1 MFLTIVLWLL
11 VAIGFPIFLF
21 RFRLGRPRAVRVS
34 TVTAANEGQPRRSI
48 HSPQELVS
56 KPSPDVSTIYD
67 ILLRSSRLYPNK
79 NILGARSLVRIV
91 EEEKEVVKVV
101 ANVET
106 KEMKKWKFFELSK
119 YQWLNFTEVSR
130 FAHDVG
136 AGFRA
141 LGLKSGD
148 KVTLFASTSRDWI
161 LVALSCFTQNFTI
174 TTAYDT
180 LVTTLFTN
188 ADLLP
193 MISKI
198 APLVKTLK
206 NVIYNGD
213 AKKETLDS
221 LTKSFPHLKLISL
234 QDLRKLGVDRPAD
247 PVPPKADDI
256 ACSEFCNPFNS
267 SSFHVHKWID
277 RKPKGV
283 MLAHSNIVA
292 GIAGA
297 RFLVRDVLG
306 SEEYYLAYLPLA
318 HVLEFTVELLCLHEG
333 ISIGYGTVKT
343 LTDASVRNC
352 LGDIRELRPTLMAGV
367 PLYGKG
373 VLGKLRDA
381 SELQRKIF
389 NLAFELKWGLI
400 QLGLPTFILDA
411 IVFNKIKNQT
421 GGRLKFALSG
431 GAPIPKSTQKFLS
444 NIDQYSKLG
453 VVGPPVPSGEV
464 KLVDVPDTSY
474 SSKNRPGLR
483 QPEVTKETLT
493 EDGWLMTGDIGEWQ
507 PDGNLSIIDRKKN
520 LVKLSNGEYIALEK
534 LESVYKISP
543 FVQNVLIYGDSEQ
556 NFCVAIVQPIDKELS
571 HYLASKNITPP
582 RGGEEGG
589 LKPAEIVGAVYVAG
603 EEWTPQNGLFEI
615 LAEIWDEP
623 VFSGIWDAL
632 MGGQSFMALDQ
643 VQRNQQYQYT
653 ANSNLVLH
661 ADRSALPRRD
671 QEPSGEPESL
681 YGRIDVKRFG
691 DRAMRTIEEKKE
703 QSAKKRKE
711 REEKMR
717 AKGAERQAFKKSKK
731 EASSN
736 AYGYNSVLAA
746 TEDFEGD
753 IYRPRTKETR
763 QAYELINPLS
773 PNDVIET
780 LKDDTKKDF
789 DRKREVEEI
798 INFKLASE
806 KFNQLVNLGKRI
818 TDFRQEDVEGVEID
832 DGSAAVRKEDMD
844 EEYGVAVVFDE
855 EEEEE
860 GSDDDEYEVRE
871 DDVQDEDEMY
881 GQEASTGNVLKTGE
895 EAEDDEDKDVGDDDF
910 TTVVAQGGKD
920 RNGGGGVQTGQ
931 VNPHDVDSFWLQRQ
945 IASCYP
951 DPHVTQTKTMLA
963 LEILSPSRT
972 ARDCENELM
981 AFLSLAPTRKAE
993 GRSRRG
999 VVEGA
1004 MEMEVSED
1012 KKKAAT
1018 IAAASAAADGV
1029 MLPRTN
1035 IDLESLI
1042 FEQGGHLMSN
1052 KKCKL
1057 PEGSFKRTKK
1067 GYEEIHVPAPK
1078 TSGLGPGE
1086 KLVEVGM
1093 LPEWARPAFK
1103 NAKSLNRIQSKV
1115 YPVAFKEDA
1124 NMLLCAPTG
1133 AGKTNCAVLTIL
1145 REVGKHRNAETGEI
1159 DLDAF
1164 KIIYIAPMKAL
1175 VAEMVGNFGERL
1187 KPYNIRVAELT
1198 GDRQLTKA
1206 QIAETQIIVTTPE
1219 KWDVITRKATDR
1231 SYTNL
1236 VRLLII
1242 DEIHLLHDDRGPV
1255 LESVVSRTI
1264 RLMEQTQQPVR
1275 LVGLS
1280 ATLPNYHDVAVPCPL
1295 KQQYIGITEKKAIKR
1310 FQLMNEITYEKL
1322 MEEAGKNQVLIFC
1335 HSRKETAR
1343 TAKALRDM
1351 CLEKETLA
1359 RILKQDAA
1367 SREILQTESASVKN
1381 MDLQDVLPYGFAIH
1395 HAGMSRPD
1403 RTLVEDLFAGGHV
1416 QVLISTATLAWGVN
1430 LPAHTVIIKGTQIY
1444 SPEKGRWTELS
1455 PQDGI
1460 IITTHTELQY
1470 YLSLLNQQLPIESQ
1484 FVSRLA
1490 DNLNAEIVLGT
1501 IRSRDEAVQ
1510 WLGYTYLYV
1519 RMLRNGAL
1527 YGVTA
1532 DEAEDDKLLEQK
1544 RVDLIHSAATVL
1556 DKSNLVK
1563 YDRKTGKFQV
1573 TELGRIASHYY
1584 ITHGSMSNY
1593 NQHLKPSMGIIDL
1606 FRVFA
1611 LSSEF
1616 KFIPVREEEKLELSK
1631 LMDRVPIPVK
1641 ETIEEP
1647 TAKINVL
1654 LQAYISQLK
1663 LEGFALMADMEGWA
1677 QLARKSLDVCKMV
1690 DKRMWL
1696 SMSPLRQFK
1705 NVRMDIVQKL
1715 ERKDI
1720 PWDRYY
1726 DLNPHE
1732 LGELAGMPKAGKDI
1746 HRLVHQFPKLE
1757 LHAQVQPITRSL
1769 LKFDEKASGG
1779 TAESFWILVEDV
1791 DSEVILYQDVFLLKQ
1806 RYMEDEHTV
1815 SFTVPMFEPLPPN
1828 YFVSLVSDRWL
1839 HCETR
1844 LPISFK
1850 NLILPEKYPPHT
1862 ELLDLQ
1868 PLPTS
1873 ALRKKDTAGSGK
1885 TICAEFALLRMWTLV
1900 NKGRAVYIAPYE
1912 DVVELKAA
1920 EWQQKFG
1927 KIMGGKN
1934 IVALTGESAA
1944 DLKLLEKGDVVF
1956 ATPTQWDMIS
1966 RRWKQRKNVQTVNL
1980 FIVDEVHLI
1989 GGDIGPTIEVIV
2001 SRMRYIETQT
2011 ESKIRIVAL
2020 GASLANAR
2028 DLGEWIG
2035 ATPHSIF
2042 NFHPNVRPVP
2052 LEIHIQGYNVPHFP
2066 SLMIAMTKPAYL
2078 AIKQMAG
2085 RKPVIVFPE
2094 ELETHLKSLQDRYL
2108 AELVEHGV
2116 AFYHEA
2122 LSKSDKRIV
2131 ERLYSAGAIQVV
2143 VASRETCWSIPMA
2156 AHLVIVMGTQQFLGK
2171 EHRYTDY
2178 LITDVL
2184 QMMGR
2189 ASRPRHDESGKCVL
2203 MCQASHLDHA
2213 LHDHFNAE
2221 VVTKT
2226 IANKQDAVDY
2236 LTWTFFYRRMTLNPN
2251 YYACRDELE
2260 ELMQSKCILIEDDDV
2275 SPLNLGM
2282 IAAYYYINYV
2292 TVELFSMSLKER
2304 TKLRGLLEIVSAA
2317 AEFEDIPI
2325 RHHEDGLLKRLHDR
2339 VPVKVDLTAAK
2350 WSDPHVKTNILLQ
2363 SHFSRIGLPPDLE
2376 SDQKVMLQRVLR
2388 LVQACVDVVSTSSWL
2403 APCLSA
2409 MEMSQMCVQAVWDR
2423 DPWLKQVPHVTQGAI
2438 ERLKE
2443 KGVTSVVDLLD
2454 MEDEDRDSCLQVD
2467 RRQMVEIANYCNRYP
2482 NVDLAFE
2489 VSAERA
2495 SAGESVVVKVVL
2507 ERVSDDDEEED
2518 DEGGDDAMEVDG
2530 GKGKKGG
2537 KKEAAPKEEVG
2548 PVIAPY
2554 FPGKKDEGW
2563 WVVVGHKASN
2573 ALLAIKRTTLQQKA
2587 SLKLDFTVPKPP
2599 EGGAKMSFKI
2609 YLMCDAYM
2617 GVDQEYDFEMDV
2629 MEGEEEESEEESGDD
2644 ESEDGDKM
2652 KE

>member
-1 MFLTIVLWLL
+1 
-11 VAIGFPIFLF
+11 
-21 RFRLGRPRAVRVS
+21 
-34 TVTAANEGQPRRSI
+34 
-48 HSPQELVS
+48 
-56 KPSPDVSTIYD
+56 
-67 ILLRSSRLYPNK
+67 
-79 NILGARSLVRIV
+79 
-91 EEEKEVVKVV
+91 
-101 ANVET
+101 
-106 KEMKKWKFFELSK
+106 
-119 YQWLNFTEVSR
+119 
-130 FAHDVG
+130 
-136 AGFRA
+136 
-141 LGLKSGD
+141 
-148 KVTLFASTSRDWI
+148 
-161 LVALSCFTQNFTI
+161 
-174 TTAYDT
+174 
-180 LVTTLFTN
+180 
-188 ADLLP
+188 
-193 MISKI
+193 
-198 APLVKTLK
+198 
-206 NVIYNGD
+206 
-213 AKKETLDS
+213 
-221 LTKSFPHLKLISL
+221 
-234 QDLRKLGVDRPAD
+234 
-247 PVPPKADDI
+247 
-256 ACSEFCNPFNS
+256 
-267 SSFHVHKWID
+267 
-277 RKPKGV
+277 
-283 MLAHSNIVA
+283 
-292 GIAGA
+292 
-297 RFLVRDVLG
+297 
-306 SEEYYLAYLPLA
+306 
-318 HVLEFTVELLCLHEG
+318 
-333 ISIGYGTVKT
+333 
-343 LTDASVRNC
+343 
-352 LGDIRELRPTLMAGV
+352 MA
-367 PLYGKG
+367 
-373 VLGKLRDA
+373 
-381 SELQRKIF
+381 
-389 NLAFELKWGLI
+389 
-400 QLGLPTFILDA
+400 
-411 IVFNKIKNQT
+411 
-421 GGRLKFALSG
+421 
-431 GAPIPKSTQKFLS
+431 
-444 NIDQYSKLG
+444 
-453 VVGPPVPSGEV
+453 
-464 KLVDVPDTSY
+464 
-474 SSKNRPGLR
+474 
-483 QPEVTKETLT
+483 
-493 EDGWLMTGDIGEWQ
+493 
-507 PDGNLSIIDRKKN
+507 
-520 LVKLSNGEYIALEK
+520 
-534 LESVYKISP
+534 
-543 FVQNVLIYGDSEQ
+543 
-556 NFCVAIVQPIDKELS
+556 
-571 HYLASKNITPP
+571 
-582 RGGEEGG
+582 
-589 LKPAEIVGAVYVAG
+589 
-603 EEWTPQNGLFEI
+603 
-615 LAEIWDEP
+615 
-623 VFSGIWDAL
+623 
-632 MGGQSFMALDQ
+632 DQ

-661 ADRSALPRRD
+661 ADRSNLPRRD
-671 QEPSGEPESL
+671 QEPTGEPESL
-681 YGRIDVKRFG
+681 FGRIDTKSFG
-691 DRAMRTIEEKKE
+691 DKAMRTIQETKE
-703 QSAKKRKE
+703 QAEKKRKL
-711 REEKMR
+711 REEKLR
-717 AKGAERQAFKKSKK
+717 AKGAERQATKKMKK
-731 EASSN
+731 ESSMA

-763 QAYELINPLS
+763 QAYELIKSFIAAGMGDVPPDVIS
-773 PNDVIET
+773 GAANDVLET

-798 INFKLASE
+798 INFKLSSE
-806 KFNQLVNLGKRI
+806 RFNQLVNLGKRI
-818 TDFRQEDVEGVEID
+818 TDFRQEDAANVEMD
-832 DGSAAVRKEDMD
+832 DGSAAVTRKEDMD

-855 EEEEE
+855 DEDEDQ
-860 GSDDDEYEVRE
+860 SDDEYEIRDE
-871 DDVQDEDEMY
+871 NEIEDEDEMY
-881 GQEASTGNVLKTGE
+881 GQEATTDTVLKTGE
-895 EAEDDEDKDVGDDDF
+895 GEEDEGDRADGDIDDF
-910 TTVVAQGGKD
+910 TSVVAQGGALDKE
-920 RNGGGGVQTGQ
+920 RKAAAGGAGSLLL
-931 VNPHDVDSFWLQRQ
+931 NPHDIDSFWLQRQ
-945 IASCYP
+945 IATAYP
-951 DPHVTQTKTMLA
+951 DAHVTQVKTTAA
-963 LEILSPSRT
+963 LEYLSPARS

-981 AFLSLAPTRKAE
+981 ALFDYDKFDLVRLLTKNRDLIYWCTRLAKAATPDERHAIEEEMSDRGVDSILRQLSLAPTRKAE

-1004 MEMEVSED
+1004 MEMDTAED
-1012 KKKAAT
+1012 KKKASAV
-1018 IAAASAAADGV
+1018 AAAGAAADSKDAGGALV
-1029 MLPRTN
+1029 PRNN

-1052 KKCKL
+1052 KKCRL

-1078 TSGLGPGE
+1078 SSGLGPGE
-1086 KLVEVGM
+1086 KLVDIAS
-1093 LPEWARPAFK
+1093 LPDWAKPAFK

-1145 REVGKHRNAETGEI
+1145 REVGKHRNPDTGDI

-1164 KIIYIAPMKAL
+1164 KIVYIAPMKAL
-1175 VAEMVGNFGERL
+1175 VAEMVGNFSERL
-1187 KPYNIRVAELT
+1187 KGYGIRVAELT

-1255 LESVVSRTI
+1255 LESVVTRTI
-1264 RLMEQTQQPVR
+1264 RLMEQTQEPVR

-1280 ATLPNYHDVAVPCPL
+1280 ATLPNYHDVAVFLHVDINHGLFFFDNTYRPCPL

-1367 SREILQTESASVKN
+1367 SREILQTESTSVKN
-1381 MDLQDVLPYGFAIH
+1381 ADLQDILPYGFAIH
-1395 HAGMSRPD
+1395 HAGMTRGD
-1403 RTLVEDLFAGGHV
+1403 RTLVEDLFADGHV

-1455 PQDGI
+1455 PQDVLQMLGRAGRPQFDTFGEGI

-1501 IRSRDEAVQ
+1501 IRNRDDAVQ

-1519 RMLRNGAL
+1519 RMLRNGPL
-1527 YGVTA
+1527 YGVSV
-1532 DEAEDDKLLEQK
+1532 DEAEEDKLLEQK

-1556 DKSNLVK
+1556 DKCNLVK

-1584 ITHGSMSNY
+1584 ITHGSMANY
-1593 NQHLKPSMGIIDL
+1593 NQHLKPSMGTIDL
-1606 FRVFA
+1606 FRIFA

-1631 LMDRVPIPVK
+1631 LLDRVPIPVK
-1641 ETIEEP
+1641 ESIEEP

-1654 LQAYISQLK
+1654 LQSYISQLK
-1663 LEGFALMADMEGWA
+1663 LEGFALMADMVFVTQSAGRILRAIFEICLKRGWS
-1677 QLARKSLDVCKMV
+1677 QLARKSLDLCKMV

-1705 NVRMDIVQKL
+1705 NVRMDIIQRL
-1715 ERKDI
+1715 ERKDF

-1757 LHAQVQPITRSL
+1757 LQAQVQPITRSL
-1769 LKFDEKASGG
+1769 LRVELSITPDFQFDEKASSG
-1779 TAESFWILVEDV
+1779 TAESFWIIVEDV
-1791 DSEVILYQDVFLLKQ
+1791 DSEVILYHDMFILKQ

-1815 SFTVPMFEPLPPN
+1815 TFTVPLFEPLPPN

-1850 NLILPEKYPPHT
+1850 HLILPEKYPPHT

-1868 PLPTS
+1868 PLPAS
-1873 ALRKKDTAGSGK
+1873 ALRRKEFEALYKDIKSFNPIQTQVFNTLYTTDDNVFVGAPAGSGK
-1885 TICAEFALLRMWTLV
+1885 TICAEFALLRMWTLTS
-1900 NKGRAVYIAPYE
+1900 KGRCVYIAPSD

-1920 EWQQKFG
+1920 EWSQKFSN
-1927 KIMGGKN
+1927 ILGGKN
-1934 IVALTGESAA
+1934 VVSLTGETAA

-1956 ATPTQWDMIS
+1956 ASPTHWDMIS

-1980 FIVDEVHLI
+1980 FIVDEIHMI
-1989 GGDIGPTIEVIV
+1989 GADIGPTIEVIV

-2052 LEIHIQGYNVPHFP
+2052 LEIHIQGYNIPHFP
-2066 SLMIAMTKPAYL
+2066 SLMIAMTKPTFA
-2078 AIKQMAG
+2078 AISQMAG
-2085 RKPVIVFPE
+2085 KKPALVFVPSRKQCRLTAVELLTYCAADGEPDKFLHCKPE
-2094 ELETHLKSLQDRYL
+2094 ELKPHLESLTDKTL
-2108 AELVEHGV
+2108 AETLSHGV
-2116 AFYHEA
+2116 AFFHEA

-2131 ERLYSAGAIQVV
+2131 ERLYNAGAIQVV
-2143 VASRETCWSIPMA
+2143 VASRETCWSIPMSS
-2156 AHLVIVMGTQQFLGK
+2156 HLVIIMGTQQFVGK

-2178 LITDVL
+2178 VITDVL

-2203 MCQASHLDHA
+2203 MCQAVKKDFYKKFLYEALPVESHLDHY

-2226 IANKQDAVDY
+2226 IANKQDAVDW

-2251 YYACRDELE
+2251 YYGLQGTTPRHISDHLSELVESTLE

-2292 TVELFSMSLKER
+2292 TVELFSMSLKEK

-2317 AEFEDIPI
+2317 AEFEEIPI
-2325 RHHEDGLLKRLHDR
+2325 RHHEDSLLRRIHDR
-2339 VPVKVDLTAAK
+2339 VPVKLDTKTSK
-2350 WSDPHVKTNILLQ
+2350 WSDPHVKTNLLLQ
-2363 SHFSRIGLPPDLE
+2363 AHFTRIQLPPDLE
-2376 SDQKVMLQRVLR
+2376 SDQKLILQKVIR
-2388 LVQACVDVVSTSSWL
+2388 LIQAIVDVISTSSWL
-2403 APCLSA
+2403 APSLSA
-2409 MEMSQMCVQAVWDR
+2409 MEMSQMCVQAMWDR

-2438 ERLKE
+2438 ERLKG
-2443 KGVTSVVDLLD
+2443 KGVTSVVELLD
-2454 MEDEDRDSCLQVD
+2454 MEDEDRDECLQVD
-2467 RRQMVEIANYCNRYP
+2467 RRQMVEVANYCNRYP
-2482 NVDLAFE
+2482 NVDLVYE
-2489 VSAERA
+2489 VGAERA
-2495 SAGESVVVKVVL
+2495 SAGEMVSVKVVL
-2507 ERVSDDDEEED
+2507 ERVVDDEDEDEEE
-2518 DEGGDDAMEVDG
+2518 EEADAMEVDG
-2530 GKGKKGG
+2530 KANGKK
-2537 KKEAAPKEEVG
+2537 KEKKAKEAAADVG

-2563 WVVVGHKASN
+2563 WVVIGHKSSN

-2599 EGGAKMSFKI
+2599 PSEDGGATKMSFKI
-2609 YLMCDAYM
+2609 YLMCDAYV
-2617 GVDQEYDFEMDV
+2617 GVDQEYDFDMEV
-2629 MEGEEEESEEESGDD
+2629 MEGDDDEEDESGS
-2644 ESEDGDKM
+2644 ESGSDGDAAM